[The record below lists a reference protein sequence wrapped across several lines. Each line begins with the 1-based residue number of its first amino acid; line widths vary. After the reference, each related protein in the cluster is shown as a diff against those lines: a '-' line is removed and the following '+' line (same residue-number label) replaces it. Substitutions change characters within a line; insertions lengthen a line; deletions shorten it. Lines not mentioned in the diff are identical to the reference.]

1 MAISNGNSVEENLPI
16 LSDNLNDLVCKQINL
31 FLENKMNVLKETS
44 HAVNTNGSS
53 TSRTYKMFHH
63 LTCVILTVVIVVCTT
78 LLILYSPLFKE
89 RTSMNNNIYQP
100 ANASQTNGYLP
111 VTSSTPSEIKPA
123 ILLFLD
129 TKNLKEHNT
138 ENYNVVWER
147 NGQSFVQGNIRFNG
161 SNIYIG
167 KSGTYVISCFLQL
180 EIQKLNSGTLCH
192 LLLSSNATQTLVH
205 QKYNF
210 PKNVSSDYRF
220 IMSLTLIYKLEVRQ
234 MLSIS
239 MTPSFYLSPDEDSSF
254 LSIYMI

>member
-44 HAVNTNGSS
+44 QAVNTNGSS
-53 TSRTYKMFHH
+53 RSRPCKMYH
-63 LTCVILTVVIVVCTT
+63 LTFVILTVVIVVCTT
-78 LLILYSPLFKE
+78 LLIVYSPLFKE
-89 RTSMNNNIYQP
+89 RTSMNPTRTNYQP
-100 ANASQTNGYLP
+100 ANDSQENGYVP
-111 VTSSTPSEIKPA
+111 CSTHSETKPA

-129 TKNLKEHNT
+129 TNKLKEHKNA
-138 ENYNVVWER
+138 NYEVAWKR
-147 NGQSFVQGNIRFNG
+147 NGQSFVQGNISFNG

-167 KSGTYVISCFLQL
+167 KSGTYVISCFLQM
-180 EIQKLNSGTLCH
+180 EKREFNIGTLCH

-210 PKNVSSDYRF
+210 PKNVASDYRF

-239 MTPSFYLSPDEDSSF
+239 MTPSFYLSHDENSSF